1 MTDEAGVSTD
11 PNVDLRAKL
20 MKADRSGPSRLICIF
35 PLDNAD
41 GTLDMIYM
49 FQRKDEVIQYR
60 YKVKEGAELDSISD
74 LYKGAWNMERE
85 AIDMF
90 GIRFKGVPGG
100 LFLMPETG
108 IKAPLLKPKVPTVGS
123 AQDVATEVK
132 KDV

>member
-1 MTDEAGVSTD
+1 MTDEAGISSD
-11 PNVDLRAKL
+11 PIVDLKAKL
-20 MKADRSGPSRLICIF
+20 IKADRFGPSRLICVF

-41 GTLDMIYM
+41 GTMDMIYM
-49 FQRKDEVIQYR
+49 FQQKDEVIQYR
-60 YKVKEGAELDSISD
+60 YKVREDAELDSLSD

-100 LFLMPETG
+100 IFIMPETG
-108 IKAPLLKPKVPTVGS
+108 IKTPLLKPKVPTTGS
-123 AQDVATEVK
+123 AQDVAKEAK

>member
-1 MTDEAGVSTD
+1 MVDEAEVSPD
-11 PNVDLRAKL
+11 PIADLKAKL
-20 MKADRSGPSRLICIF
+20 IKADRFGPSRLISIF

-41 GTLDMIYM
+41 GTIDIIYM
-49 FQRKDEVIQYR
+49 FQQKDDVVQYR
-60 YKVKEGAELDSISD
+60 YKVKELVELDSISD

-100 LFLMPETG
+100 IFIMPEAG
-108 IKAPLLKPKVPTVGS
+108 IKTPLLKPKVSTAAS
-123 AQDVATEVK
+123 DQDIASEVK